1 MKSPAIF
8 DMDGTLIDS
17 ERLAFAALQ
26 IVSQRIGC
34 TVSDDVF
41 RSIIGM
47 NRSAGDAIL
56 NAELKGAIDVKEFS
70 ILWNEEIDRMTDEH
84 MPIKPGVTD
93 GIRALVEA
101 GVPLAVA
108 TSTGRKRALEKLRKA
123 ELLEA
128 FQVIV
133 CGDEVTRSKPEPD
146 IFIEAARRMDARPEE
161 CWAFEDSPNG
171 VRSAVAA
178 GMKVVQI
185 PDLVE
190 PDDALRALGHHIAPS
205 MTEGLI
211 HAGYFGAGHIGS
223 SAA

>member
-1 MKSPAIF
+1 
-8 DMDGTLIDS
+8 MDGTLIDS

-70 ILWNEEIDRMTDEH
+70 ILWNEEIDRMTDEQ
-84 MPIKPGVTD
+84 
-93 GIRALVEA
+93 
-101 GVPLAVA
+101 
-108 TSTGRKRALEKLRKA
+108 
-123 ELLEA
+123 LLEA

-205 MTEGLI
+205 MFFHGTR
-211 HAGYFGAGHIGS
+211 
-223 SAA
+223 